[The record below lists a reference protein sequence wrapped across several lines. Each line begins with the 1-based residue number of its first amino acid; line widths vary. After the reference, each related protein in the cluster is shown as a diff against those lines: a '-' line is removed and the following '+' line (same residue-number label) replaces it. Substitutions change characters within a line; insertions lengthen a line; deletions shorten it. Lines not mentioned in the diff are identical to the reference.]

1 MSGLPG
7 SALFASAG
15 GGRVGIVLGL
25 EPAFPSAHALGPAFT
40 VQGSPGDNLALH
52 HAVSSAGPGVV
63 IVLAVGGEREI
74 AHCGEIVAIAAAERG
89 IAGIL
94 LDGAIR
100 DRSELASLG
109 LPVFHRGSS
118 PVGPTKNGPGALG
131 VSVEICGVRV
141 SPGDL
146 VCADA
151 DGVAIVAAPDAAEV
165 RAAVEALAAREQGII
180 AELRRGRTTVDVFG
194 LGALG

>member
-74 AHCGEIVAIAAAERG
+74 AHCGGILAFAAAERG

-151 DGVAIVAAPDAAEV
+151 DGAAIIAAEDAEQV
-165 RAAVEALAAREQGII
+165 RAAVEALERRERAILS
-180 AELRRGRTTVDVFG
+180 ELGRGASTVELYG
-194 LGALG
+194 LAGLA

>member
-1 MSGLPG
+1 MTALPG
-7 SALFASAG
+7 SSLFASAG
-15 GGRVGIVLGL
+15 GERVAVVLGL
-25 EPAFPSAHALGPAFT
+25 EPAFPTAHVLGPAFT
-40 VQGSPGDNLALH
+40 VQGAPGDNLALH

-74 AHCGEIVAIAAAERG
+74 AHCGDIVAFAAAERG
-89 IAGIL
+89 IAGIV

-100 DRSELASLG
+100 DRTEIAALG
-109 LPVFHRGSS
+109 FPIFHQGTS
-118 PVGPTKNGPGALG
+118 PVGPAKKGPGALG

-141 SPGDL
+141 FPGDL

-151 DGVAIVAAPDAAEV
+151 DGVAIVSGADAAEV

-194 LGALG
+194 LEALE

>member
-1 MSGLPG
+1 MTALPG

-15 GGRVGIVLGL
+15 GGRVAVVLGL
-25 EPAFPSAHALGPAFT
+25 EPAFPSAHVLGPAFT
-40 VQGSPGDNLALH
+40 VQGAPGDNLALH
-52 HAVSSAGPGVV
+52 HAVSSARPGVV

-74 AHCGEIVAIAAAERG
+74 AHCGDIVAFAAAERG

-100 DRSELASLG
+100 DRTEIAALG
-109 LPVFHRGSS
+109 LPVFHRGTS
-118 PVGPTKNGPGALG
+118 PVGPAKKGPGALG

-151 DGVAIVAAPDAAEV
+151 DGVAIVARADAEEV